1 MSFTSTSGV
10 QRRGWL
16 FIAAVA
22 ALGAL
27 LLAQG
32 ARQAS
37 AEDWT
42 YNRLALSG
50 AEEVPP
56 VTSNTAGLFS
66 GHFDAKA
73 KTFQTDLSAD
83 GTTFVAAHLHLG
95 AKGANGPVVALLYS
109 SADGEG
115 AIHPTVLV
123 TPDSLTGPL
132 KGDWAGFQKALAE
145 GNIYANVHSKT
156 NPGGVLRAQLPA
168 KPELA
173 PPPATK
179 PAVAPKPPT
188 TGTGLA
194 SGSTNTLP
202 LAFGAVLMVTAIG
215 GAAWKVSRKRA

>member
-1 MSFTSTSGV
+1 MSLTNGV
-10 QRRGWL
+10 QRKGWL
-16 FIAAVA
+16 VITAIA

-32 ARQAS
+32 ARQAA

-73 KTFQTDLSAD
+73 KTFQTDVSAD

-109 SADGEG
+109 SPDGEN

-123 TPDSLTGPL
+123 NADSLSGPL
-132 KGDWAGFQKALAE
+132 KGDWTGFQKALAE
-145 GNIYANVHSKT
+145 GNIYVNVHSKE
-156 NPGGVLRAQLPA
+156 NPGGVLRVQLPA
-168 KPELA
+168 RPALA
-173 PPPATK
+173 PAPAPSPVVT
-179 PAVAPKPPT
+179 PPKPPT
-188 TGTGLA
+188 TGSGLSSDSDA
-194 SGSTNTLP
+194 TLP
-202 LAFGAVLMVTAIG
+202 FVFGAALMVTAIA
-215 GAAWKVSRKRA
+215 GATWTVSRKRA